1 MKKHLL
7 CTLICMVML
16 LGMFPALPL
25 VAETATGI
33 LTEEEIANL
42 PLASTAAKDDGIYAY
57 KIDSVDELIAA
68 ASSEF
73 VGTAFKIS
81 DDSYTTACSYIHE
94 KFVESATFDR
104 GDLSTYNTIYI
115 TQDLDIA
122 AWEEAT
128 GKTFADVYDG
138 FNANSKL
145 YTTPSFILD
154 GQNHTITGF
163 TDTHPLIYGNML
175 GTIKNLKMT
184 GASVTAAGYN
194 GGTSYYASAVLCK
207 GTEIGGIVFENVHM
221 DNCHLSTIKST
232 AGLFMPYPNNAS
244 RNVTLVNCSINKSSV
259 TSTASSAN
267 GIGLFIGQFGGTD
280 FKAYNCVAANSTV
293 TVPTIKTASDGSA
306 FLFGNLDNGGVIKTA
321 VMDNVASINNTF
333 ITNNT
338 TAVGIIATFGNAKNI
353 TASATNVY
361 ALGNVSK
368 TSADGAS
375 VALTNLFVDADNL
388 LKTFTVSEVATDTAV
403 TMALNKAKASG
414 DTAVNTGAS
423 SNLTVDT
430 ALALMN
436 SNAALTDCDYLN
448 WSVSSTAI
456 TTTDTP
462 AYVATFEGQND
473 TLHFLADSTGKITF
487 TQEQKDLLS
496 ANTYYRSTE
505 PAVIDYDGL
514 VISNHVTYTL
524 NPAAI
529 NGLTFS
535 AARQDYA
542 QFSACTAI
550 PETVEAWVKIPK
562 DHTARNMIVG
572 GYGKSGKGSTEIF
585 WSLEMNAGGTLRWW
599 EEASGKE
606 MKYCKFDGTYNDA
619 IYINTGEWML
629 ISIVRDQVNN
639 KIIVYINGELAAE
652 SKKVYTANKTSG
664 TNVFNYTTGQTTTDA
679 PRLGRDWRESL
690 LTASDNNL
698 LFEGSIHQLRMY
710 NDDRTAEEI
719 AAGYA
724 NDLLFDQKT
733 TSHLK
738 DNNLYGCWEFHE
750 LAQDQEYP
758 LTFDNLATGS
768 GAADLSISTVWF
780 GQEQIVAPDYNVT
793 YPNASGVQFTDST
806 HQLRMEEALTEI
818 PLTFS
823 GLIHLDEDDYGI
835 LAGNRYNAGSY
846 SQGVGRVRWAV
857 SSGGVP
863 YLLWMAPNS
872 NTAKTYYAHGIN
884 LQGQGWLLLTAA
896 FDPELD
902 VVYWYVNGSLVE
914 VSFEA
919 TVTPSVPYQ
928 PIKIGGD
935 YAFTLDSTA
944 NTSVYNAS
952 YFTGKIGY
960 TGIWSTVRTAEEIA
974 AETAALQADVT
985 AVPTT
990 GDGLLGSWCFA
1001 GDGDVLTTVYADQSS
1016 NGNDVVPFC
1025 ELLKDYDQ
1033 TYLESQNIDSEIA
1046 QGDYS
1051 ILLMPD
1057 IQNIA
1062 RDYMGGMSEYLD
1074 DYLQW
1079 IVDNQEKY
1087 NILAYVN
1094 MGDLVQDDSGTA
1106 TDEWETVQAAFAS
1119 TLEKAGIPGV
1129 PMRGNHDRSAYYN
1142 QYIDYDYY
1150 TSQEWFGGVYEEGYL
1165 DNSYWF
1171 IETEDVDRK
1180 YLVFS
1185 LGWSTASA
1193 ANSNKNGLGDPDN
1206 AAETKVGEDAALMAW
1221 VNEIIAQYPD
1231 YNVLFTAHN
1240 GMTYTGK
1247 WNTNGSSLYDN
1258 ILSQHNNIALSAYG
1272 HIHSPVVVER
1282 TDPRK
1287 DGVEFPSLL
1296 VDGQGTDQYEGVKG
1310 FVAMLTF
1317 HYDSDEATV
1326 NWYSVRDGSLYRTE
1340 SQFNITVPHVNS
1352 HIHRYT
1358 EETADGYTCICGA
1371 TNTQK
1376 TVALVG
1382 NISYPSVQEAV
1393 ETAQSGETVVLQ
1405 TDAAETELNLSLNAG
1420 ISLDLNGNTLT
1431 VDTLFADGAVTDSTD
1446 GAGRLVTGTLQLS
1459 PNNPQLALYNGS
1471 AYRLFNGE
1479 VTSNGQVAVNENTVK
1494 FGYRLNFTNPEAYTL
1509 LQNGNASAAG
1519 LDYRVTLTQGTTQIT
1534 YVFTPEMIARYANY
1548 KLNGSNPAFTLTV
1561 TGLDSLAD
1569 GDLLTTAP
1577 TATSN
1582 GVEKTGTA
1590 NDYTR

>member
-1 MKKHLL
+1 MKKRLL
-7 CTLICMVML
+7 CTLICVVML

-42 PLASTAAKDDGIYAY
+42 PLASTAAKNDGIRAY

-68 ASSEF
+68 AASTF
-73 VGTAFKIS
+73 VGTALKVS
-81 DDSYTTACSYIHE
+81 GDSYTSASSYIHE
-94 KFVESATFDR
+94 KFVETATFDR
-104 GDLSTYNTIYI
+104 GDLSTYDTIYI

-122 AWEEAT
+122 AWEETT
-128 GKTFADVYDG
+128 GNTFADVYDG
-138 FNANSKL
+138 FNKHAKL

-154 GQNHTITGF
+154 GQNHTISGF

-184 GASVTAAGYN
+184 GASVVAAGYN

-221 DNCHLSTIKST
+221 DNCHLSTIKSP
-232 AGLFMPYPNNAS
+232 AGLFIPYPNNAN
-244 RNVTLVNCSINKSSV
+244 RNVTFMNCSINRSSV
-259 TSTASSAN
+259 TSTAASAN
-267 GIGLFIGQFGGTD
+267 GIGLFVGQFGGTN

-293 TVPTIKTASDGSA
+293 IVPTIKAASDGSA
-306 FLFGNLDNGGVIKTA
+306 FLFGNLDNGDVIKTA

-333 ITNNT
+333 ITGNT
-338 TAVGIIATFGNAKNI
+338 TAVGIIATFGNAQNI

-361 ALGNVSK
+361 AVGNVTK
-368 TSADGAS
+368 TTADGAS
-375 VALTNLFVDADNL
+375 VDLTNLFVDADNL
-388 LKTFTVSEVATDTAV
+388 LKTFTVSEVTTDTAV
-403 TMALNKAKASG
+403 TMALNKAEASG

-430 ALALMN
+430 AMGLMN
-436 SNAALTDCDYLN
+436 GNTALTDSDYLN
-448 WSVSSTAI
+448 WSVSNTAV
-456 TTTDTP
+456 TTTSTP
-462 AYVATFEGQND
+462 AYVATFETEGD

-487 TQEQKDLLS
+487 TQEQKELLS
-496 ANTYYRSTE
+496 ANTYYNGAQ
-505 PAVIDYDGL
+505 PAAIDYDGL
-514 VISNHVTYTL
+514 VITNHVTYTL
-524 NPAAI
+524 NPAVL
-529 NGLTFS
+529 NSLTFS

-550 PETVEAWVKIPK
+550 PETVEVWVNIPK
-562 DHTARNMIVG
+562 DYTARNMIVG
-572 GYGKSGKGSTEIF
+572 GYGKTGKGSTEIF

-599 EEASGKE
+599 EEATGKE

-639 KIIVYINGELAAE
+639 KILVYINGELAAE
-652 SKKVYTANKTSG
+652 SRKVYTANKTSG
-664 TNVFNYTTGQTTTDA
+664 TNVFDYTTGKTTTDA
-679 PRLGRDWRESL
+679 PRLGRDWRETLMSA
-690 LTASDNNL
+690 TDNNL

-710 NDDRTAEEI
+710 SDDRTAEEI

-724 NDLLFDQKT
+724 NDRLFDQKT
-733 TSHLK
+733 TSHLQ

-750 LAQDQEYP
+750 LAQDQQYP
-758 LTFDNLATGS
+758 LTFNNLATGS

-780 GQEQIVAPDYNVT
+780 GREEIVAPNYNVT
-793 YPNASGVQFTDST
+793 YPNASGIQFPDST
-806 HQLRMEEALTEI
+806 HQLRMEEELTEI

-823 GLIHLDEDDYGI
+823 ALINLDEDDKGI
-835 LAGNRYNAGSY
+835 LAGNRYSAGSY
-846 SQGVGRVRWAV
+846 SEGAGRFVWAV
-857 SSGGVP
+857 NADGVP
-863 YLLWMAPNS
+863 FLQWMAPSSNS
-872 NTAKTYYAHGIN
+872 RKTYYAHGID

-902 VVYWYVNGSLVE
+902 VVYWYINGSLVE
-914 VSFEA
+914 ISFDA
-919 TVTPSVPYQ
+919 TVTPSIPYQ
-928 PIKIGGD
+928 RVKIGGD
-935 YAFTLDSTA
+935 YLFTLDSTA
-944 NTSVYNAS
+944 NTSTYNTS

-960 TGIWSTVRTAEEIA
+960 TGIWSTVRTAQEVA
-974 AETAALQADVT
+974 AESAALQADAT

-990 GDGLLGSWCFA
+990 GNGLLGSWCFA
-1001 GDGDVLTTVYADQSS
+1001 GDGDVLTTVYPDRSA
-1016 NGNDVVPFC
+1016 NGNDVTPFC

-1033 TYLESQNIDSEIA
+1033 AYLESQNIDSEIA

-1057 IQNIA
+1057 IQNIT

-1185 LGWSTASA
+1185 LGWSAASA
-1193 ANSNKNGLGDPDN
+1193 ANANKNGLGDPDN
-1206 AAETKVGEDAALMAW
+1206 AAETKVGDDAELMAW

-1240 GMTYTGK
+1240 GMNYYGE
-1247 WNTNGSSLYDN
+1247 WNVNGANLYSN

-1296 VDGQGTDQYEGVKG
+1296 VDGQGIDQYEGCKG

-1326 NWYSVRDGSLYRTE
+1326 NWYSVRDGSLYRVE
-1340 SQFNITVPHVNS
+1340 SQYNITVPHVNP
-1352 HIHRYT
+1352 HIHRYNEQT
-1358 EETADGYTCICGA
+1358 DDGYACICGA
-1371 TNTQK
+1371 TNTEK
-1376 TVALVG
+1376 TVALIG
-1382 NISYPSVQEAV
+1382 NTSYPSVQDAV
-1393 ETAQSGETVVLQ
+1393 ANAQSGDTVTLQ
-1405 TDAAETELNLSLNAG
+1405 VNAEEAGQTLSLNTG
-1420 ISLDLNGNTLT
+1420 ITLDLNGNNLT
-1431 VDTLFADGAVTDSTD
+1431 VNALFADGAVTDSAD
-1446 GAGRLVTGTLQLS
+1446 GAGKLVAGTLQLS

-1471 AYRLFNGE
+1471 AYQLFNSQ
-1479 VTSNGQVAVNENTVK
+1479 VTSDGQVTVNENAVR
-1494 FGYRLNFTNPEAYTL
+1494 FGYRLNFTNPEAYAL
-1509 LQNGNASAAG
+1509 LQNNNATAAG
-1519 LDYRVTLTQGTTQIT
+1519 LDYRVTLTQGTTNIT
-1534 YVFTPEMIARYANY
+1534 YVFTPELITRYANY
-1548 KLNGSNPAFTLTV
+1548 KLNGSNPAFTLMV
-1561 TGLDSLAD
+1561 TGLDSLTA
-1569 GDLLTTAP
+1569 GDLLTTVPAA
-1577 TATSN
+1577 TAS
-1582 GVEKTGTA
+1582 GVEMAGTA